1 MDLSRYKEK
10 LQDPDFHQNLTK
22 AHVYHASDLD
32 EELKDLDREDQ
43 SVPSFTK
50 ALLSYLQVCTN
61 KLEQISSRFYHNFI
75 QFFKNSLY
83 PNAIH
88 ILS

>member
-50 ALLSYLQVCTN
+50 ALLSYLQVCTGWN
-61 KLEQISSRFYHNFI
+61 INGVLGFGFGINEPNI
-75 QFFKNSLY
+75 Y
-83 PNAIH
+83 P
-88 ILS
+88 

>member
-50 ALLSYLQVCTN
+50 ALLSYLQVYYGNTGCGV
-61 KLEQISSRFYHNFI
+61 
-75 QFFKNSLY
+75 FKRGVQN
-83 PNAIH
+83 
-88 ILS
+88 

>member
-50 ALLSYLQVCTN
+50 ALLSYLQVCTRWTVN
-61 KLEQISSRFYHNFI
+61 DFLGSEFGIN
-75 QFFKNSLY
+75 
-83 PNAIH
+83 
-88 ILS
+88 